1 MGLELG
7 LERML
12 ELGLDGKLACIL
24 GILQLLRISHQQHS
38 HFCQPYMKL
47 SGFYHRVTLHGIL
60 QWWHIRHELLSDR
73 KHPLR
78 MRYAKYRLSLLRMCT
93 YMQELH
99 LGILVLE
106 LVCKLELEQVYMLE
120 LVLGL
125 VHMLELVQGLGC
137 MQVLGLGLACSRM
150 WGQLVQLRLRQQLQ
164 KGQGSLKERG

>member
-1 MGLELG
+1 
-7 LERML
+7 
-12 ELGLDGKLACIL
+12 
-24 GILQLLRISHQQHS
+24 
-38 HFCQPYMKL
+38 
-47 SGFYHRVTLHGIL
+47 
-60 QWWHIRHELLSDR
+60 
-73 KHPLR
+73 
-78 MRYAKYRLSLLRMCT
+78 MRYAKYRPSLLRMCT
-93 YMQELH
+93 YMQEQH

-137 MQVLGLGLACSRM
+137 MQVLGLGLACIRV